1 MFPRL
6 HISRPI
12 SCHRCSCKPNL
23 GNAFSCVP
31 DAIRTLLTLQDGQ
44 FREANQTARDYQL
57 VTPEGEQMR
66 GLHFDQNLFATFGR
80 KLTVILAMAGLMAV
94 NLGPLEARAADEVV
108 NCTSGTFT
116 ISDSG
121 SQVAVV
127 SNNACSGSVVIPANV
142 TSINQYAFQ
151 NRPITSLTFAPNSSL
166 TTIGSGAFLNHRL
179 TALELPASLIS
190 ISAEAFAN
198 TAYFTSLTSLTFEAG
213 SQLRTIGGGAFLSAN
228 LTSISLPD
236 SLVTLDD
243 YALNGNPL
251 STVSFGSQLTRI
263 GVCGLCN
270 TNLTSVSLPASLVTL
285 DGGAL
290 RSNDRLTSVTFGAGS
305 LLTTI
310 GNKVWDGS
318 AEMSVV
324 LPASVTSIGTEIFGR
339 NSRVTIDAANPNYT
353 IENGVLFN
361 KARTTLISYA
371 TWRTDSTYVIPATVT
386 SLHNEAFK
394 GSQLQ
399 TMHIPATVLTMGTDV
414 FRGTTRLTEFT
425 FASNSPLTQIP
436 GRAFQQSALP
446 RIEIPA
452 RVAVIAPEAFYLSS
466 IQQVTFAPNSVIT
479 RIDHGVFVGSSLTS
493 FEIPATVQE
502 IGEGVFFRSIMRNL
516 TFAPGSQLRIFSSIA
531 IRDSEVTSITF
542 PTTPIRNGYRFTGW
556 SNTENGSLISNPAT
570 EALAGRWLY
579 AVWEQLST
587 VTFNSNSGSAVEPVI
602 FSQGDTISA
611 PVAPTRSGYA
621 FEGWSLTN
629 GGTAITLPFQTTS
642 SASIN
647 LYANWRVIP
656 TITTGSVTNS
666 QVVSIPSGLTAA
678 EVPATVNLPKVSL
691 AFTATSS
698 SAVVTLVP
706 IDNPAAASATP
717 FKVTGTTKIV
727 DIQVSGISGAVTV
740 CLDGDPTEDIFH
752 FTGGAWVALPDRTYV
767 NGQVCGVTTNFSPFA
782 AAEPRALTP
791 VASSG
796 PSGPRLTLASRL
808 AVTTNGQSLALKG
821 VQLSE
826 IFSVKLDGKDIK
838 VIKQTDGELV
848 VELPAGAEGFPT
860 LELKHSSG
868 TLTYYKMIQVIKPYA
883 LTRSI
888 KITKFVGSRP
898 TLAGLSALYKVYRAD
913 MSVNVL
919 TCVITVASDAS
930 REDISNAEALGK
942 STCQRVVNYS
952 RQIKNAQIVLKKDG
966 AAGSKPVVEIT
977 FDRTLSAVRG

>member
-1 MFPRL
+1 
-6 HISRPI
+6 
-12 SCHRCSCKPNL
+12 
-23 GNAFSCVP
+23 
-31 DAIRTLLTLQDGQ
+31 
-44 FREANQTARDYQL
+44 
-57 VTPEGEQMR
+57 MR
-66 GLHFDQNLFATFGR
+66 GLHFDQNLLANFGR
-80 KLTVILAMAGLMAV
+80 KLTVILAMASLMVV

-142 TSINQYAFQ
+142 TSINQFAFKG
-151 NRPITSLTFAPNSSL
+151 RPITSLTFAPNSSL
-166 TTIGSGAFLNHRL
+166 TSIGVEAFLNHRL
-179 TALELPASLIS
+179 SALELPASLVS
-190 ISAEAFAN
+190 INTWAFAN

-213 SQLRTIGGGAFLSAN
+213 SQLRTIGAGAFLSAN

-236 SLVTLDD
+236 SLVTLEE
-243 YALNGNPL
+243 YAFNGNPL
-251 STVSFGSQLTRI
+251 STVSIGSQLTRI
-263 GVCGLCN
+263 GGSALSN
-270 TNLTSVSLPASLVTL
+270 TNLTSISLPASLVTL
-285 DGGAL
+285 DSGAL
-290 RSNDRLTSVTFGAGS
+290 RENARLTSVTFGAGS
-305 LLTTI
+305 RLTTI
-310 GNKVWDGS
+310 GNKVWDGA
-318 AEMSVV
+318 AEMSVE

-371 TWRTDSTYVIPATVT
+371 TWRTDATYVIPATVT

-399 TMHIPATVLTMGTDV
+399 TMHIPATVLTMGQDV

-436 GRAFQQSALP
+436 HRAFQQSALP
-446 RIEIPA
+446 RIEMPA
-452 RVAVIAPEAFYLSS
+452 RVTVIGVEAFYLSS
-466 IQQVTFAPNSVIT
+466 IEQVTFAPNSVIT
-479 RIDHGVFVGSSLTS
+479 RIEHGVFVGSRLTT

-502 IGEGVFFRSIMRNL
+502 IGEGVFFRSPMRNL
-516 TFAPGSQLRIFSSIA
+516 TFAPGSQLQIFSSIA

-542 PTTPIRNGYRFTGW
+542 PTAPIRNGYRFKGW
-556 SNTENGSLISNPAT
+556 SNTANGSLISNPAT

-579 AVWEQLST
+579 AVWQQLST
-587 VTFNSNSGSAVEPVI
+587 VTFNSNSGSSVEAVS

-678 EVPATVNLPKVSL
+678 EVPATSNLPKVSL

-740 CLDGDPTEDIFH
+740 CLDGDPTDNIFH
-752 FTGGAWVALPDRTYV
+752 FTGGAWVALPQRTYL
-767 NGQVCGVTTNFSPFA
+767 NGQVCGVTDSFSPFS
-782 AAEPRALTP
+782 AAEPRTLTP

-796 PSGPRLTLASRL
+796 PTGPRLTLASRV
-808 AVTTNGQSLALKG
+808 AVSTNGQSLALKG

-826 IFSVKLDGKDIK
+826 ILSVKLGGKDIK
-838 VIKQTDGELV
+838 VTKQTDGELV
-848 VELPAGAEGFPT
+848 IEVPASAEGFPD
-860 LELKHSSG
+860 LEMKHSSG
-868 TLTYYKMIQVIKPYA
+868 TLTYYKMIQVIKPYE

-898 TLAGLSALYKVYRAD
+898 TVAGLSALYKLYRDGKTA
-913 MSVNVL
+913 NIL
-919 TCVITVASDAS
+919 NCVMTVASDAS
-930 REDISNAEALGK
+930 AEQISNAEYLAK
-942 STCQRVVNYS
+942 ETCQRVVRVSKHIKTANI
-952 RQIKNAQIVLKKDG
+952 QIQKDG
-966 AAGSKPVVEIT
+966 AAGSKPVLAIT
-977 FDRTLSAVRG
+977 FDRTLGAGRG